1 MSLAM
6 WFLPSLELLE
16 MIIMM
21 MIEFVKYIASCE
33 CNLDVLHM
41 IDYKLTKSTTQET

>member
-1 MSLAM
+1 MR
-6 WFLPSLELLE
+6 FLPSLELLE
-16 MIIMM
+16 MIMM